1 MSGNSK
7 KRTTINIAGR
17 EYCIV
22 SPEDTDYIQRISMQ
36 LDSRIRE
43 LSDAYFSLSSLDVTT
58 LAALNL
64 MDDYTKTRD
73 ELEKISAEID
83 GLRSALRDCQLKLRG
98 ADAGGL
104 RELKEENRRLTE
116 ENERLKGRAGYYRA
130 NKTVGQ

>member
-1 MSGNSK
+1 
-7 KRTTINIAGR
+7 
-17 EYCIV
+17 
-22 SPEDTDYIQRISMQ
+22 MQ

-58 LAALNL
+58 LDALNL
-64 MDDYTKTRD
+64 MDDYTQTRD

-98 ADAGGL
+98 VDAGEL